1 MNLTERIAYI
11 RGLAEGL
18 KLDESK
24 DEVKVINAII
34 NLLEDMAYDVVDME
48 DIVDDVCDR
57 VDEIDEDLAE
67 VEEELYGG
75 EYSDDRYDDF
85 DDDDRDYV
93 DSFDDDEAYYEVT
106 CPECGETTIL
116 DEDALIEGE
125 LDCPYCGAG
134 IEFDFS
140 ELEEDIKALDGDE
153 DAEVKDEKEAKDKKD
168 KKDKKEK

>member
-34 NLLEDMAYDVVDME
+34 DLLEDMAYDVVDIE
-48 DIVDDVCDR
+48 DVVDDVCNQ

-67 VEEELYGG
+67 VEEEVYGAYG
-75 EYSDDRYDDF
+75 DYDDDF
-85 DDDDRDYV
+85 DIDN
-93 DSFDDDEAYYEVT
+93 DDEAYYEVT
-106 CPECGETTIL
+106 CPACNETTIV

-125 LDCPYCGAG
+125 LTCPCCGAE
-134 IEFDFS
+134 IEFAFS
-140 ELEEDIKALDGDE
+140 ELNEDEEPE
-153 DAEVKDEKEAKDKKD
+153 DKKVDEKVDEKKT
-168 KKDKKEK
+168 EE

>member
-34 NLLEDMAYDVVDME
+34 DLLEDMAYDVVEIE
-48 DIVDDVCDR
+48 DVVDEVCDQ

-67 VEEELYGG
+67 VEEELYG
-75 EYSDDRYDDF
+75 EDYEDDWYDDDDDDDF
-85 DDDDRDYV
+85 DP
-93 DSFDDDEAYYEVT
+93 FDDDEAYYEVT
-106 CPECGETTIL
+106 CPACGETTIV

-125 LDCPYCGAG
+125 LDCPMCGAE

-140 ELEEDIKALDGDE
+140 ELDEDIEALEEADDE
-153 DAEVKDEKEAKDKKD
+153 E
-168 KKDKKEK
+168 

>member
-24 DEVKVINAII
+24 DEVKVIKAII
-34 NLLEDMAYDVVDME
+34 DLLEDMAYDVVDLE
-48 DIVDDVCDR
+48 DVVDDVCNQ

-67 VEEELYGG
+67 VEEELYG
-75 EYSDDRYDDF
+75 DDSTGRYYDDDDDDF
-85 DDDDRDYV
+85 DDIRE
-93 DSFDDDEAYYEVT
+93 DEAFYEVT
-106 CPECGETTIL
+106 CPTCKETTIV

-125 LDCPYCGAG
+125 LDCPYCGEK

-140 ELEEDIKALDGDE
+140 ELKEDLDALE
-153 DAEVKDEKEAKDKKD
+153 DVEDDKKD
-168 KKDKKEK
+168 E

>member
-34 NLLEDMAYDVVDME
+34 DLLEDMAYDVVDME
-48 DIVDDVCDR
+48 DIVDDVCNQ

-67 VEEELYGG
+67 VEEELYG
-75 EYSDDRYDDF
+75 EDYEDDWYEDYDDDEDEF
-85 DDDDRDYV
+85 DP
-93 DSFDDDEAYYEVT
+93 FGDDEAYYEVT
-106 CPECGETTIL
+106 CPECGETTIV

-140 ELEEDIKALDGDE
+140 ELEEDLAALD
-153 DAEVKDEKEAKDKKD
+153 EAP
-168 KKDKKEK
+168 EE

>member
-34 NLLEDMAYDVVDME
+34 DLLEDMAYDVVEIE
-48 DIVDDVCDR
+48 DVVDEVCDQ

-67 VEEELYGG
+67 VEEELYG
-75 EYSDDRYDDF
+75 EDYEDDWYDDDDDDF
-85 DDDDRDYV
+85 DP
-93 DSFDDDEAYYEVT
+93 FDDDEAYYEVT
-106 CPECGETTIL
+106 CPACGETTIV

-125 LDCPYCGAG
+125 LDCPMCGAE

-140 ELEEDIKALDGDE
+140 ELDEDIEALEEADDE
-153 DAEVKDEKEAKDKKD
+153 E
-168 KKDKKEK
+168 

>member
-34 NLLEDMAYDVVDME
+34 DLLEDMAYDVVDME
-48 DIVDDVCDR
+48 SIVDDVCDQ

-67 VEEELYGG
+67 VEEEVYGWD
-75 EYSDDRYDDF
+75 EEDDMWDEE
-85 DDDDRDYV
+85 DDDDP
-93 DSFDDDEAYYEVT
+93 FDEDENYYEVT
-106 CPECGETTIL
+106 CPACGETTTM

-125 LDCPYCGAG
+125 LTCPICGAE

-140 ELEEDIKALDGDE
+140 ELQDDLEALDE
-153 DAEVKDEKEAKDKKD
+153 TSEEEKK
-168 KKDKKEK
+168 